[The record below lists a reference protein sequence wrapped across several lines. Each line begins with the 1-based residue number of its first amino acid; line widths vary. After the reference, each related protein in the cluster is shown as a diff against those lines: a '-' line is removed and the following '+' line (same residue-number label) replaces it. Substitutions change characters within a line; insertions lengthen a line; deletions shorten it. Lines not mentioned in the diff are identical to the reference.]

1 MYTSFSI
8 IPNKKMHLFFSV
20 VLNGEIQKPQID
32 FLRFLCYNKGVGIA
46 RCICK
51 TNAKLA
57 INTEAVYEVWNMCMW
72 TEWKR

>member
-1 MYTSFSI
+1 MKERQKNVYKRVRSD
-8 IPNKKMHLFFSV
+8 FSV

>member
-1 MYTSFSI
+1 MQ
-8 IPNKKMHLFFSV
+8 PHPHFSV

-57 INTEAVYEVWNMCMW
+57 IKGDKKCFSQRKRKYRNT
-72 TEWKR
+72 